1 MKKLFSLSLVM
12 FTLLNSNYAT
22 ASEEQVAFSNFIQ
35 SGGLKNSEK
44 RISEDIGKKVTLTL
58 KSPYL
63 PKNEPGVL
71 MNQEMPIGISG
82 ENLECI
88 DINRITLSSF
98 AQTTLNRSRANAAGN
113 MFIMLSAM
121 QKIILDGCDYYDASD
136 LVRIDP
142 KSAEIA
148 KKYGLKF

>member
-35 SGGLKNSEK
+35 SGGLKISEK

-88 DINRITLSSF
+88 DIDRINLSSF
-98 AQTTLNRSRANAAGN
+98 AQTTLNKSRSNVAGN
-113 MFIMLSAM
+113 TFIMLSAI
-121 QKIILDGCDYYDASD
+121 QKIILEGCDSYTFPE
-136 LVRIDP
+136 LVIKDP